1 MCFNDFM
8 LSSKRVSRRK
18 VERMDLGTYQKELL
32 GQGLSLKWEEG
43 CPDEGGILK
52 SAVGYSASI
61 GTMVMDEVADAYT
74 EVGR

>member
-1 MCFNDFM
+1 M

-18 VERMDLGTYQKELL
+18 MEKMDLGTYQKELL
-32 GQGLSLKWEEG
+32 GRGLSMQWEDG
-43 CPDEGGILK
+43 CPEEGGILE